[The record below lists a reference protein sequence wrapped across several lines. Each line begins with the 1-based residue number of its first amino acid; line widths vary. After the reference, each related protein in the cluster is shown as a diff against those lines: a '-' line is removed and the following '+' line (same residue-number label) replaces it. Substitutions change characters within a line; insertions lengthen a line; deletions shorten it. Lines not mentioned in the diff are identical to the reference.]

1 MSSSRE
7 RILQTVRSALGR
19 SGGEAPAAPA
29 PGIQIPRPAADGDR
43 LERFF
48 SRLRQVSMTHSFVD
62 RAELLPAAVLV
73 WLGNQGLVPRIAVD
87 PSFRDQSWPEGVEL
101 LPPDDSSAQVGLGS
115 ALCGVAETGSLVLV
129 SGTDRPVA
137 AHFLPDYH
145 LVALASDRVVD
156 HLEDAWTLVSGLEEP
171 PRAVLFN
178 TGPSRTG
185 DIEQT
190 IELGAHGPRC
200 MHLFL
205 LPPSPSGL

>member
-1 MSSSRE
+1 MSGSRE
-7 RILQTVRSALGR
+7 RILQALRSALGR
-19 SGGEAPAAPA
+19 SGSETAAPPA
-29 PGIQIPRPAADGDR
+29 EGPEMPRPATAGDR

-48 SRLRQVSMTHSFVD
+48 SRLRQVSMTYSFVD
-62 RAELLPAAVLV
+62 RAELLPAAVLA
-73 WLGNQGLVPRIAVD
+73 WIGEQGLPPRLAVD
-87 PSFRDQSWPEGVEL
+87 AAFRDQPWPDGLEL
-101 LPPDDSSAQVGLGS
+101 LPPDDSSALVGLGS

-129 SGTDRPVA
+129 SGSGQPAA

-145 LVALASDRVVD
+145 LLALTSDRVVD
-156 HLEDAWTLVSGLEEP
+156 HLEDAQALVSALEEP

-190 IELGAHGPRC
+190 IELGAHGPRS

-205 LPPSPSGL
+205 LPPSSP

>member
-1 MSSSRE
+1 MSGSRE
-7 RILQTVRSALGR
+7 RILHALRSALGH
-19 SGGEAPAAPA
+19 SGGEAPAAESA
-29 PGIQIPRPAADGDR
+29 EIMPRPAADGDR

-48 SRLRQVSMTHSFVD
+48 ARLRQVSMTHSFVD
-62 RAELLPAAVLV
+62 SADLLPAAVLA
-73 WLGNQGLVPRIAVD
+73 WMEEQGLPPRLAVD
-87 PSFRDQSWPEGVEL
+87 AAFRDRAWPDALEL
-101 LPPDDSSAQVGLGS
+101 LPADDSSALVGLGS
-115 ALCGVAETGSLVLV
+115 ALCGVAETGSLVLL
-129 SGTDRPVA
+129 SGAGRPAA

-145 LVALASDRVVD
+145 LVALASDRLVD
-156 HLEDAWTLVSGLEEP
+156 HLEDAWALLSGLEDS

-205 LPPSPSGL
+205 LPPSASMP